1 MDAYVLRRV
10 GDHWEV
16 LLLERAGGTRC
27 TGAWEVVHGRIEG
40 DELPEAA
47 AVREVREET
56 GLAIERLYTIS
67 VQPFYLPNARTIT
80 MAVVFAAVVADGP
93 ITLGAEHA
101 RAAWHSFPDAVDRVT
116 WPRSRTALGEIEVL
130 LRAGDAG
137 VAEDVL
143 RIGHRSSGPGHRD

>member
-1 MDAYVLRRV
+1 MLRRV

-16 LLLERAGGTRC
+16 LLLERAEGTRC

-47 AVREVREET
+47 AAREVREET
-56 GLAIERLYTIS
+56 GLAIERLYTVS

-93 ITLGAEHA
+93 ITLGAEHV
-101 RAAWHSFPDAVDRVT
+101 RAAWHSLPDAVDRVT
-116 WPRSRTALGEIEVL
+116 WPRSRTALADIEVL

-143 RIGHRSSGPGHRD
+143 RIGIR